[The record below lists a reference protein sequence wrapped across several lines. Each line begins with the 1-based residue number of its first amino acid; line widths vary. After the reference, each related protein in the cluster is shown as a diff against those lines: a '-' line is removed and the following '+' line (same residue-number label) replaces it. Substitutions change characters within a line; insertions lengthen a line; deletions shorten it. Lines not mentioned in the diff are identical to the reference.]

1 MAWKELPLYS
11 MRISTILFTILIILF
26 ASQLSQAK
34 PFNHTNQYVAPWVN
48 LTHEIK
54 LVQLPQLQQETKS
67 CACNTAH
74 VNTKRREPFT
84 KAYITKTFYT
94 YIDLSFTYVILV
106 KVLGL
111 DTSAYMTIQLAM
123 MWMEFDDIRSFLSL
137 AINK

>member
-11 MRISTILFTILIILF
+11 MRIFTILFTILIILF

-34 PFNHTNQYVAPWVN
+34 PINHANQCVAPWVN

-54 LVQLPQLQQETKS
+54 PTQLPQETKT

-74 VNTKRREPFT
+74 VDTTRPEPIT
-84 KAYITKTFYT
+84 KAYMKKTFYT

-123 MWMEFDDIRSFLSL
+123 MWMEFDDIRAFLAL

>member
-34 PFNHTNQYVAPWVN
+34 PFNHSNQCVAPWVN

-54 LVQLPQLQQETKS
+54 PVQLPQLLQETKS
-67 CACNTAH
+67 CTCNTAH

-84 KAYITKTFYT
+84 KAYIIKTFYT

-123 MWMEFDDIRSFLSL
+123 MWMEFDDIRAFLAM